1 MALSRAGVRALI
13 VVAAAALAVPAA
25 AGNKKAEPSK
35 AAAEASKPA
44 ADTLAVVDG
53 EPITTADVD
62 ARAANQLSQLRAQE
76 YQIRE
81 RTLDDLIADQLV
93 KKAAAASGV
102 SVSEYLRAEVDAKAA
117 PVTEEDKKSTFE
129 RFKGRLGGMPEEE
142 AMKRIEDG
150 LHQQRTE
157 ERRQALMG
165 ELRSKASVRV
175 LLEPPRTKVEVAAN
189 DPVRGPADAA
199 VTIVEFSDFQCP
211 FCARGKATV
220 DQVVERYGD
229 KVRVVFRDFPLPM
242 HRDAPKAAEAGQCAA
257 EQGKFWEMHDKMF
270 ENQAALGVDALKK
283 SAADLGLDA
292 AKFNECLDSGKHAE
306 DVKKDT
312 ESGQSFGVSGTPAFF
327 INGRM
332 ISGAQPFENFAKVI
346 DDELQRKGIAIPPP
360 PAPATAEAKPEA
372 PKGN

>member
-1 MALSRAGVRALI
+1 MALSRAGARALI
-13 VVAAAALAVPAA
+13 VVAAAALAVPAV

-35 AAAEASKPA
+35 AAETGKAA
-44 ADTLAVVDG
+44 ADTVAVVDG
-53 EPITTADVD
+53 EPITTADLD

-81 RTLDDLIADQLV
+81 RALDDLIADQLV
-93 KKAAAASGV
+93 KKAAAAGGV
-102 SVSEYLRAEVDAKAA
+102 SVNEYLRAEVDAKAA

-150 LHQQRTE
+150 LRQQRTE
-157 ERRQALMG
+157 ERRQALLG

-175 LLEPPRTKVEVAAN
+175 LLDPPRTKVSVAAD
-189 DPVRGPADAA
+189 DPVLGPADAP

-211 FCARGKATV
+211 FCSRAKATV
-220 DQVVERYGD
+220 DQVVQRYG
-229 KVRVVFRDFPLPM
+229 KAVRVIFRDFPLPM
-242 HRDAPKAAEAGQCAA
+242 HREAPKAHEAGQCAA
-257 EQGKFWEMHDKMF
+257 EQGKFWQMHDKMF
-270 ENQAALGVDALKK
+270 ENQSALQVDALKK
-283 SAADLGLDA
+283 TAADLGLDA
-292 AKFNECLDSGKHAE
+292 AKFNECLDSGKHAAS
-306 DVKKDT
+306 VQKDT
-312 ESGQSFGVSGTPAFF
+312 EEGQSYGVSGTPAFF

-346 DDELQRKGIAIPPP
+346 DDELQRKGVAVPPP
-360 PAPATAEAKPEA
+360 PAPAAAEAKPEA